1 MGIIPIIG
9 LCVAVLLSKMW
20 KNRLRNWFLLT
31 NKRFAIKLFTVGVF
45 FFAVAHCRPIPH
57 KLISKEHYLCVKAA
71 C

>member
-45 FFAVAHCRPIPH
+45 FLRWHIAAPYPI
-57 KLISKEHYLCVKAA
+57 S
-71 C
+71 